1 MVHVEYHG
9 QQETTPAVTRCT
21 AGARP
26 RLDEEVLHRIV
37 VVGGGAAGLELAT
50 RLGERLACPL
60 LIVPG
65 VPTAD
70 PTGSDGP
77 TGRLIASEEL
87 EKSVPVNR
95 LTT

>member
-1 MVHVEYHG
+1 MQG
-9 QQETTPAVTRCT
+9 
-21 AGARP
+21 
-26 RLDEEVLHRIV
+26 RLGEEVLHRIV
-37 VVGGGAAGLELAT
+37 VVGGGAAGLELVT